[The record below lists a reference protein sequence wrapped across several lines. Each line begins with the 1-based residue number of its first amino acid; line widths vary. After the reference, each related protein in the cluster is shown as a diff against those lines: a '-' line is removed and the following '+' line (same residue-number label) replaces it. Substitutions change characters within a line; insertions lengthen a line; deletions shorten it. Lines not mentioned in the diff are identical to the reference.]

1 MFIQVK
7 GEKLEAIRK
16 LLETQVLF
24 NPIVNAMV
32 SKFTP
37 LEEAKIIRKED
48 GLMYVYYFG
57 KATQADAAVLKTRG
71 FRIPKTTIDAIEQTG
86 EPIEGETPKHAHA
99 LTVYAKTQTTG
110 ASFEVGET
118 DKLYIISNGR
128 NPRYRTFLLQK
139 KINGEFVDNGF
150 SESKRL
156 NVTPVKFKQPV
167 EVPVIPLG
175 TVEEMK
181 AAIVKLIEPEG
192 EFLFPEDIILSTTD
206 FKEGYGYTAKIGDLS
221 LKYEGNLSFKVGPV
235 VEGGDDG
242 EEPTE
247 PEIPFPLQDVNYSDV
262 KWVSN
267 TAKLNTTAPIPNG
280 HTLAINAGLYKP
292 QEGQT
297 PDSFTYLA
305 DYISWLNANNRDVVT
320 ITSTSEPHVN
330 GGYEFSLNDATK
342 IFATPTDGG
351 YSRYLNVLQFDAD
364 GIFVAAK
371 EIDGGGL
378 FNPLNPIN
386 DFPQVYKQLIGNTK
400 LIGVAENE
408 WVINGAG
415 VINSRLL
422 QHAAGFENLEGFN
435 GYCAF
440 EVTNLTELR
449 LTLGTVENKFRF
461 IQIPDVNLLPV
472 KSMFVIG
479 NSVTLPVAQDLGT
492 TEVQVYGSSSSNTS
506 PTFDFN
512 AAPSTAALEELISS
526 FFEPDTLLWDL
537 AGDGLT
543 CTVLNLSNDYQWIK
557 LINGMTGK
565 IIAWFYLST
574 AQD

>member
-48 GLMYVYYFG
+48 GLMYVYHFG
-57 KATQADAAVLKTRG
+57 KVTQADAAILKTRG
-71 FRIPKTTIDAIEQTG
+71 FRILKTTIDAIEQAG

-242 EEPTE
+242 EEPTDPVDPEE
-247 PEIPFPLQDVNYSDV
+247 PEEPVEPTDPEPTFPTDLEVVGEGLGIKYYPLNGSRLIHFEDEDIALDPDEVINRVYSMVPAGTKTDLTPSLTNGMEGLVKSWNFLLSDTAPTTILVIETSKKNINVDLSNIPAEYNIPIDEPKNTHTIKAISEITWADLGLPEESELVLKSTLGDLEMTTTSADPGVFLREFITNY
-262 KWVSN
+262 
-267 TAKLNTTAPIPNG
+267 LNDYILMEDGNDGVTTA
-280 HTLAINAGLYKP
+280 
-292 QEGQT
+292 
-297 PDSFTYLA
+297 
-305 DYISWLNANNRDVVT
+305 
-320 ITSTSEPHVN
+320 
-330 GGYEFSLNDATK
+330 
-342 IFATPTDGG
+342 
-351 YSRYLNVLQFDAD
+351 
-364 GIFVAAK
+364 
-371 EIDGGGL
+371 
-378 FNPLNPIN
+378 
-386 DFPQVYKQLIGNTK
+386 
-400 LIGVAENE
+400 
-408 WVINGAG
+408 
-415 VINSRLL
+415 
-422 QHAAGFENLEGFN
+422 
-435 GYCAF
+435 
-440 EVTNLTELR
+440 TNLSTNVIDLR
-449 LTLGTVENKFRF
+449 FYLGTGEFVG
-461 IQIPDVNLLPV
+461 VMTWLP
-472 KSMFVIG
+472 
-479 NSVTLPVAQDLGT
+479 AA
-492 TEVQVYGSSSSNTS
+492 NT
-506 PTFDFN
+506 
-512 AAPSTAALEELISS
+512 
-526 FFEPDTLLWDL
+526 
-537 AGDGLT
+537 
-543 CTVLNLSNDYQWIK
+543 
-557 LINGMTGK
+557 
-565 IIAWFYLST
+565 
-574 AQD
+574 